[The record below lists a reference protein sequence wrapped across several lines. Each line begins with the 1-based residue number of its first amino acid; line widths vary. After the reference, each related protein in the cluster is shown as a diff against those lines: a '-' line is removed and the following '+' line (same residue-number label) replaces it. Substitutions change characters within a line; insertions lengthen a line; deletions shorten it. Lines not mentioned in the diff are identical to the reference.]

1 MLATVSLSCVE
12 LAGSKDT
19 APSKDTGAGRG
30 TVTRNRR
37 TEAAHG
43 SGGKKRWRAVV
54 AHSWW
59 RAAVTRGGDTATRG
73 DDTQRHVAATHSNT
87 RRRQILKKHS
97 L

>member
-1 MLATVSLSCVE
+1 M
-12 LAGSKDT
+12 
-19 APSKDTGAGRG
+19 PKDTGAGRG

-73 DDTQRHVAATHSNT
+73 GDTQRHVAATHSGGVPVRNST
-87 RRRQILKKHS
+87 AAYKTAATARRGSTPQ
-97 L
+97 